1 MRAFT
6 AVPLAALSA
15 VVVLATP
22 ALAFGHAG
30 EHSHDSHQQAVSSGQ
45 SLTCGGVHPD
55 ETAPVVTRKS
65 TVVHAPL
72 KTVWKVQTDVENW
85 PTWQP
90 NVTSLVKET
99 PGALRSGSVFRWAT
113 EGLDITSTVK
123 KVEHGTCLAWGGPAQ
138 GIDAI
143 HVWTFTPVE
152 DGVLV
157 RTEESW
163 TGAPVAANTAYLQA
177 ALDTS
182 LQNWV
187 NNLKTKSESGL

>member
-6 AVPLAALSA
+6 AIPLAALSG
-15 VVVLATP
+15 VLILGASG
-22 ALAFGHAG
+22 LAFGHSN
-30 EHSHDSHQQAVSSGQ
+30 EQSHDRHQESASSNQ

-55 ETAPVVTRKS
+55 ETAPVISRKS
-65 TVVHAPL
+65 IVVHAPL
-72 KTVWKVQTDVENW
+72 NTVWKVQTDVENW

-90 NVTSLVKET
+90 GVTSLVKDT
-99 PGALRSGSVFRWAT
+99 PGPLRSGSVFRWAT

-123 KVEHGTCLAWGGPAQ
+123 KVKHGKCLAWGGPAQ

-143 HVWTFTPVE
+143 HVWTFTPVK

-157 RTEESW
+157 HTEESW
-163 TGAPVAANTAYLQA
+163 TGAPVVANTAFLQT
-177 ALDTS
+177 ALDAS

-187 NNLKTKSESGL
+187 NNLKNKSESSF